1 VALMWIFSSVY
12 LWRHPSD
19 GNFATWA
26 AVCGTMTAAYHW
38 LNIHDDL
45 HKDC

>member
-1 VALMWIFSSVY
+1 MWIFSSVY